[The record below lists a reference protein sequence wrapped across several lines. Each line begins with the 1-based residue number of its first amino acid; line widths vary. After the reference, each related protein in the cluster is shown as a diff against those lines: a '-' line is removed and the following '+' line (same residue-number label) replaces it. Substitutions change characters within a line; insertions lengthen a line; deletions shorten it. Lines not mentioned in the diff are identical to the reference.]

1 MRAKQ
6 GAVEHQE
13 QGRAD
18 TRSAGSTDGIM
29 TGTKGVNIYLA
40 YHGGLEEKL
49 SMSIT
54 SRSGEVL
61 TEVPGTV
68 RALNG
73 GAGYGVGSPYPPRCL
88 GWNIQVCL
96 FGRLT
101 AGVLE
106 ETLGVKEHELAIRLT
121 CFERASIKPDE
132 DTIAIILIR
141 LSLNKFS

>member
-54 SRSGEVL
+54 SRSGEVF
-61 TEVPGTV
+61 VPMDW
-68 RALNG
+68 ALNG